1 MTFQRALGDESEAGP
16 EETGGAQSRPALCA
30 EGPFRSLPGGGA
42 GVQVPTARVPSAPG
56 LGDAGDGGCSPG
68 PAGRSS
74 PTPGPVLAAHAQ
86 EPAAPPRCPLP
97 GARRLQSSLPA
108 PRAGSALTPRVNSMS
123 WRGDDEDGPHGG
135 LLPLLTIHPWAK
147 EPHLR
152 CPSPAWASGGRT
164 SPEPP
169 PRWRGCSGRCP
180 RGSRPRAPGHPPP
193 CDPRASS

>member
-16 EETGGAQSRPALCA
+16 EETGGAQSRPALGA

-97 GARRLQSSLPA
+97 DARRLQSSLPA
-108 PRAGSALTPRVNSMS
+108 PRAGSALTPRVNSAS
-123 WRGDDEDGPHGG
+123 WRGDDEDGPARRAPPSAHDPPVGQGAAPALPIPRPGIGREDEPRAAPEGEG
-135 LLPLLTIHPWAK
+135 LL
-147 EPHLR
+147 
-152 CPSPAWASGGRT
+152 RT
-164 SPEPP
+164 V
-169 PRWRGCSGRCP
+169 P
-180 RGSRPRAPGHPPP
+180 RGLPAARAGP
-193 CDPRASS
+193 SSPM